1 MIVVGRNDRVLRHH
15 LHGLG
20 RHGVHGMLQDV
31 LHLLRVLLDVHLRD
45 GIVEPEVV
53 RVLDEGV
60 VVVTKGGL
68 LLDVL
73 LLELRVLGLFF
84 FDGIFYSGV
93 VDGGLHRIDDSTG
106 GGLCTVAFF
115 IIIVHILLLLFFL
128 RLVHLLAKALHL
140 GVELVLPG
148 LVDFHLQQLF
158 VALGHPEETAF

>member
-1 MIVVGRNDRVLRHH
+1 M
-15 LHGLG
+15 
-20 RHGVHGMLQDV
+20 
-31 LHLLRVLLDVHLRD
+31 
-45 GIVEPEVV
+45 
-53 RVLDEGV
+53 LDEGV

-106 GGLCTVAFF
+106 DGGLCTVANFV
-115 IIIVHILLLLFFL
+115 IIVSILLLFFLL